1 MKKEVVLMTGKMR
14 IFLILVI
21 IVSMLIIE
29 TESACACSCA
39 PPGPLDEDLTT
50 AAAVFTGK
58 VVGLDESIGGSGP
71 ISSADPMKVTFQVY
85 TVWKGS
91 VSQTTTVT
99 TARSGSSCGYTF
111 EKGGEYI
118 VYAHGPENNLSVSLC
133 SRTQPL
139 ATAEDDLA
147 VLGVGAAP
155 LADSFEWT
163 ASFSYVQIAVL
174 FGSGIGMILL
184 LVAVATMIKRYSSS

>member
-1 MKKEVVLMTGKMR
+1 MTGKMR
-14 IFLILVI
+14 IFLLLVI
-21 IVSMLIIE
+21 IVSMLTIE

-39 PPGPLDEDLTT
+39 PPPLDEELTT

-58 VVGLDESIGGSGP
+58 VVGLAESIGGSGP

-91 VSQTTTVT
+91 VSQTTTTIT

-118 VYAHGPENNLSVSLC
+118 VYADGPKNNLSVSLC

-139 ATAEDDLA
+139 ATAGDDLA

-163 ASFSYVQIAVL
+163 ASFSYVQIEVL
-174 FGSGIGMILL
+174 LGTGIGMILL
-184 LVAVATMIKRYSSS
+184 VVAVAAMIKRYSRS